1 MAWNL
6 PGKGGPDQGSKDP
19 WKGRDPDSETDA
31 FLERLKQGMGRMFGG
46 EPGEGDTGPRFA
58 MWIGLLLLL
67 WMLFSSFELVNETDR
82 GVVLRF
88 GQFER
93 EMEPG
98 VNLKWP
104 WPVES
109 VRKVS
114 TTNVRLQSGHVRML
128 TNDQNIV
135 EVDYNVQFTVKDARL
150 YLFGNNDPENTLQQ
164 AAESAVREVVG
175 ASAMD
180 DVLIGRGGARTA
192 RARERLQES
201 LDQYR
206 TGLSVS
212 DFTLKNARPPSEV
225 KEAFDDVSRA
235 LQDKDKSINLAQAYA
250 SQIVPIARGQAASVR
265 TGAEGYKQAT
275 IAAANGDAARYTL
288 LAEQYHKS
296 PEVTRKR
303 LYLETIE
310 DVLQGSSKVL
320 AGRGSNTIYLPA
332 PSHSAGDGAAS
343 SPASLAAPVT
353 LPSVTATVPPPS
365 DDSARPDRAPR
376 ADARE
381 EPRR

>member
-46 EPGEGDTGPRFA
+46 EPGDGDTGPRFA
-58 MWIGLLLLL
+58 LWIGILLVA
-67 WMLFSSFELVNETDR
+67 WMAFSSIELVNETDR

-88 GQFER
+88 GQFDR
-93 EMEPG
+93 VMNPG
-98 VNLKWP
+98 VNFKWP
-104 WPVES
+104 WPIES

-114 TTNVRLQSGHVRML
+114 TTGVRLQSGHVRML

-135 EVDYNVQFTVKDARL
+135 EVDYNVQFTVSDPRKF
-150 YLFGNNDPENTLQQ
+150 LFGNSDPENTLQQ

-180 DVLIGRGGARTA
+180 DVLIGRGGDRTA

-201 LDQYR
+201 LDQYA

-212 DFTLKNARPPSEV
+212 DFTLKNARPPAEV

-235 LQDKDKSINLAQAYA
+235 LQDKDKAINVAQAYA

-275 IAAANGDAARYTL
+275 IAAAQGDAQRFSL
-288 LAEQYHKS
+288 LAEQYHKA
-296 PEVTRKR
+296 PEVTRRR
-303 LYLETIE
+303 LYLETVE
-310 DVLQGSSKVL
+310 EVLKGSSKVV

-332 PSHSAGDGAAS
+332 ADRPASEGLAAS
-343 SPASLAAPVT
+343 TVTTSPTVSLPAAAAP
-353 LPSVTATVPPPS
+353 PPV
-365 DDSARPDRAPR
+365 DGTTRPDRAPR
-376 ADARE
+376 SETRE